1 MKMQLHLLTYYRNLV
16 DGISNMSQEIE
27 VFMDDGAEYSPE
39 SSPTKEATNKVIYE
53 GSCLKMKKSRGKTSR
68 TR

>member
-27 VFMDDGAEYSPE
+27 VFFEDGGPDSSPE
-39 SSPTKEATNKVIYE
+39 NSPTK
-53 GSCLKMKKSRGKTSR
+53 
-68 TR
+68 